1 MILQPVFFGR
11 FFYMK
16 EAFLIFV
23 ILFGVVPI
31 AIYYLIKSN
40 RAYELQAIFPFLWL
54 VCIASLYEFF
64 GTLMMRWNSH
74 YWIMIYKVLAF
85 SALHYFFH
93 TLLKRKFKVLF
104 IVFIALFLMLFLYY
118 FVCASQLDFLT
129 INSYFNALQ
138 TIIVLTF
145 SILWIRRIFIT
156 LEVDS
161 LANTP
166 NFYFISGLVI
176 YYAGTVFLFLL
187 SNLIFKTDKSQFQ
200 DYWMLNIAL
209 NLVIRTLLIIGIWKT
224 RVK

>member
-1 MILQPVFFGR
+1 MR
-11 FFYMK
+11 
-16 EAFLIFV
+16 EAFGIFV
-23 ILFGVVPI
+23 VLLGVFPI
-31 AIYYLIKSN
+31 AIYYLIKAN
-40 RAYELQAIFPFLWL
+40 RNEVLCAIFPFLWV

-64 GTLMMRWNSH
+64 GTLIMRWDSK
-74 YWIMIYKVLAF
+74 YWFIVYKVLAF
-85 SALHYFFH
+85 FALHYFFY
-93 TLLKRKFKVLF
+93 TVLKKKIKALFVVFIVLF
-104 IVFIALFLMLFLYY
+104 LLLFLYY
-118 FVCASQLDFLT
+118 LVCLSQLDFFT

-161 LANTP
+161 LVNTP

-187 SNLIFKTDKSQFQ
+187 SNLIFKTYKSEFQ
-200 DYWMLNIAL
+200 DYWFLVFVL
-209 NLVIRTLLIIGIWKT
+209 NLVVRTLLILGIWKT